1 MTNNAKEI
9 IKLQK
14 IVFIVSTLLFAIKVF
29 AWWLTGSVA
38 ILTDA
43 LESIIN
49 VVAGG
54 FTLYSLYVSFL
65 PKDQNHP
72 YGHGK
77 IEFIAAGIE
86 GTLIALAGIYIFYEA
101 IMQLIENKH
110 TVQQLGSGIFLVGLA
125 GLINYILGFIT
136 IKKGKEQKSLPLIAG
151 GKHLMSDS
159 YSSIALILGLGLVM
173 LTDWLWLDS
182 VIAICF
188 SLFIS
193 YTGFHIIREAVAG
206 IMDEADEELL
216 KEYLDVLNKHRTEN
230 WIDIHNIRFIKY
242 GSNLHLDCH
251 LTVPWFFNTREA
263 HKEYEKLREV
273 TNEYFEHQVELFVHI
288 DDCVPESCEV
298 CERFECPLRQRKFI
312 KRVTWDTE
320 NTTQIPRHRIENVHK
335 QQQQNPSI

>member
-1 MTNNAKEI
+1 MTKKSKEI
-9 IKLQK
+9 IHLQK
-14 IVFIVSTLLFAIKVF
+14 VVFIVSTLLLLIKLF

-54 FTLYSLYVSFL
+54 FTLYSLYVSFS
-65 PKDQNHP
+65 PKDHNHP

-86 GTLIALAGIYIFYEA
+86 GTLIAIAGIYIFYEA
-101 IMQLIENKH
+101 IIQLIDQQH
-110 TVQQLGSGIFLVGLA
+110 TIQKLSYGIFLVGIA
-125 GLINYILGFIT
+125 GAINYVLGYIT
-136 IKKGKEQKSLPLIAG
+136 VKKGQEQKSLPLVAG

-159 YSSIALILGLGLVM
+159 YSSIALILGLSLVL
-173 LTDWLWLDS
+173 LTGWLWLDS
-182 VIAICF
+182 VIAILF
-188 SLFIS
+188 SLFIG
-193 YTGFHIIREAVAG
+193 YTGLHIIREAVAG
-206 IMDEADEELL
+206 IMDETDDELL
-216 KEYLDVLNKHRTEN
+216 KEYVEVLNQHRTEN

-263 HKEYEKLREV
+263 HKEYEHLRTV
-273 TNEYFEHQVELFVHI
+273 TNEYFENQVELFVHI
-288 DDCVPESCEV
+288 DDCVPESCEI

-312 KRVTWDTE
+312 KRVTWDIE
-320 NTTQIPRHRIENVHK
+320 NTTQIPRHRIENVL
-335 QQQQNPSI
+335 QQDQPL

>member
-1 MTNNAKEI
+1 MPNKAKEI

-14 IVFIVSTLLFAIKVF
+14 IVFVVSLLLFLIKML
-29 AWWLTGSVA
+29 AWILTGSVA

-43 LESIIN
+43 LESVIN

-65 PKDQNHP
+65 PKDHNHP

-86 GTLIALAGIYIFYEA
+86 GALIAVAGLYIFYEA
-101 IMQLIENKH
+101 IMQLIDNQH
-110 TVQQLGSGIFLVGLA
+110 TIQKLSYGIILVGLA
-125 GLINYILGFIT
+125 GAINYVLGYIT
-136 IKKGKEQKSLPLIAG
+136 VKKGKEQKSLPLIAG

-188 SLFIS
+188 SIFIA
-193 YTGFHIIREAVAG
+193 YAGIQIIREAVAG

-216 KEYLDVLNKHRTEN
+216 KEYIEVLNKNRSEN

-251 LTVPWFFNTREA
+251 LTVPWYFNTREA
-263 HKEYEKLREV
+263 HKEYEKLRAV
-273 TNEYFEHQVELFVHI
+273 THEYFDEPVELFVHI
-288 DDCVPESCEV
+288 DDCITESCEI
-298 CERFECPLRQRKFI
+298 CDRQECALRQLKFI
-312 KRVTWDTE
+312 KKVEWNIE
-320 NTTQIPRHRIENVHK
+320 NTTQLPRHSIEDVK
-335 QQQQNPSI
+335 QHSPD

>member
-9 IKLQK
+9 IQLQK
-14 IVFIVSTLLFAIKVF
+14 IVFIVSTLLFVIKVF

-54 FTLYSLYVSFL
+54 FTLYSLYVSSL
-65 PKDQNHP
+65 PKDHNHP

-101 IMQLIENKH
+101 IAQLIDQKH
-110 TVQQLGSGIFLVGLA
+110 TIQKLGSGIFLVGFA
-125 GLINYILGFIT
+125 GAINYVLGYIT
-136 IKKGKEQKSLPLIAG
+136 VKKGKEQKSLPLIAG

-159 YSSIALILGLGLVM
+159 YSSIALIVGLGLV
-173 LTDWLWLDS
+173 LITGWLWLDS

-188 SLFIS
+188 SIFIA
-193 YTGFHIIREAVAG
+193 YTGFHIIREAIAG

-216 KEYLDVLNKHRTEN
+216 EE
-230 WIDIHNIRFIKY
+230 
-242 GSNLHLDCH
+242 
-251 LTVPWFFNTREA
+251 
-263 HKEYEKLREV
+263 
-273 TNEYFEHQVELFVHI
+273 
-288 DDCVPESCEV
+288 
-298 CERFECPLRQRKFI
+298 
-312 KRVTWDTE
+312 
-320 NTTQIPRHRIENVHK
+320 
-335 QQQQNPSI
+335 

>member
-1 MTNNAKEI
+1 MTDNAKSI

-14 IVFIVSTLLFAIKVF
+14 IVLTVSALLLVIKFI

-43 LESIIN
+43 LESIVN

-54 FTLYSLYVSFL
+54 FTLYSLYVSYL
-65 PKDQNHP
+65 PKDHNHP

-77 IEFIAAGIE
+77 IEFLAAGIE

-101 IMQLIENKH
+101 IVQLITNHH
-110 TVQQLGSGIFLVGLA
+110 TIHKLGYGIFLVGLA
-125 GLINYILGFIT
+125 GVINYILGYIT
-136 IKKGKEQKSLPLIAG
+136 VKKGKEQKSLPLIAG

-159 YSSIALILGLGLVM
+159 YSSIALIVGLVLVL
-173 LTDWLWLDS
+173 LTGWLWLDS

-193 YTGFHIIREAVAG
+193 YTGFQIIREAIAG
-206 IMDEADEELL
+206 IMDEADEALL
-216 KEYLDVLNKHRTEN
+216 EEYLGVLNKHRTEN

-263 HKEYEKLREV
+263 HREYEKLRTV
-273 TNEYFEHQVELFVHI
+273 THDYFDTPVELFVHI
-288 DDCVPESCEV
+288 DDCVPESCEI
-298 CERFECPLRQRKFI
+298 CERHECALRQKKFI
-312 KRVTWDTE
+312 KKVVWDIH
-320 NTTQIPRHRIENVHK
+320 NATQTPRHRIENAE
-335 QQQQNPSI
+335 QNQAL

>member
-1 MTNNAKEI
+1 MTDTSKSI

-14 IVFIVSTLLFAIKVF
+14 IVFCVGIFLLAIKVI

-101 IMQLIENKH
+101 IVQLVTGHHAIQK
-110 TVQQLGSGIFLVGLA
+110 LGYGIILVAIA
-125 GLINYILGFIT
+125 GIINWILGYIT
-136 IKKGKEQKSLPLIAG
+136 VKKGQEQKSLPLIAG

-182 VIAICF
+182 IIAICF

-193 YTGFHIIREAVAG
+193 YTGFHIIREAIAG
-206 IMDEADEELL
+206 IMDEADEQLL
-216 KEYLDVLNKHRTEN
+216 EEYLAVLNENRTAN

-263 HKEYEKLREV
+263 HKEYEKLRNI
-273 TNEYFEHQVELFVHI
+273 THKHFNNQVELFVHI
-288 DDCVPESCEV
+288 DDCVPESCEI
-298 CERFECPLRQRKFI
+298 CERSECALRQKRFI
-312 KRVTWDTE
+312 KKVIWDVE
-320 NTTQIPRHRIENVHK
+320 NTTQIPRHRIENVE
-335 QQQQNPSI
+335 QQTSLP